1 MNKKIKKLVLIDDD
15 DNTNVYNEFII
26 ADTNMVDE
34 IIIFQEAEKALA
46 YLTTKDVNGDYP
58 NPEIILLDINMPVMN
73 GWEFIEDYEKLDK
86 SQQAQSIILMLSSSM
101 NPDDRT
107 KAENI
112 DAVSGFI
119 NKPISDI
126 KFKEIVSEFF

>member
-1 MNKKIKKLVLIDDD
+1 MNKKIKKVVLIDDD

-46 YLTTKDVNGDYP
+46 YLTTKDMNGDYP

-73 GWEFIEDYEKLDK
+73 GWEFIEAYEKLDK

-126 KFKEIVSEFF
+126 KFIEIVSKFF